1 MIGIGKYIPKTE
13 ITNKWLSKKIGES
26 EDWIYNRCKINTRYW
41 AHKETVTDMAIKAS
55 EEALSNAGIKSS
67 ELDLIVCNTIQSQFI
82 FPGCSQQIHGYF
94 NLDTNIPSFDINVGC
109 SGFIYGLHIIDKLPY
124 EKVLF
129 VCSELQSTLLNL
141 SPIGKDISILIAD
154 GAGAIVWDKKSG
166 FKLIDSIVFSD
177 GKNVDKLYGS
187 RKYSPQMDGGVVF
200 KNAVKRMRNMIEE
213 IFSRNEINLED
224 VKYIVPHQA
233 NGRIVDH
240 LSRSFKTNKVF
251 SNIEKYG
258 NTTSATIPIALSEMD
273 LKKGDK
279 IILVSFGTGFT
290 WGACLIEW

>member
-13 ITNKWLSKKIGES
+13 ISNEWLSKKVGES

-94 NLDTNIPSFDINVGC
+94 NLDTNIPSFDMNVGC

-141 SPIGKDISILIAD
+141 SPIGKDISILMGD
-154 GAGAIVWDKKSG
+154 GAGAVVLDIGWR
-166 FKLIDSIVFSD
+166 LIDSIVFSD

-187 RKYSPQMDGGVVF
+187 RKYSPHMGGMVVF
-200 KNAVKRMRNMIEE
+200 KNAVKRMKESVEDILERN
-213 IFSRNEINLED
+213 NLKLD
-224 VKYIVPHQA
+224 DIDYVVPHQA
-233 NGRIVDH
+233 NGRIVEH
-240 LSRSFKTNKVF
+240 LSKLLKTDKIF

-258 NTTSATIPIALSEMD
+258 NTTSATIPIALSEID

>member
-1 MIGIGKYIPKTE
+1 MIGKYIPKTE

-41 AHKETVTDMAIKAS
+41 VHKETVTDMAIKAS

-94 NLDTNIPSFDINVGC
+94 DLDTNIPSFDMNVGC

-141 SPIGKDISILIAD
+141 SPIGKDISILMGD
-154 GAGAIVWDKKSG
+154 GAGAVVLDIGWR
-166 FKLIDSIVFSD
+166 LIDSIVFSD
-177 GKNVDKLYGS
+177 GSNVDKLYGS
-187 RKYSPQMDGGVVF
+187 REYSPHMDGIVVF
-200 KNAVKRMRNMIEE
+200 KNAVKRMKKGVEDILGRN
-213 IFSRNEINLED
+213 NLKLD
-224 VKYIVPHQA
+224 DIDYVVPHQA
-233 NGRIVDH
+233 NGRIVEH
-240 LSRSFKTNKVF
+240 LSRLLQTDKIF

>member
-1 MIGIGKYIPKTE
+1 MVGIGKYIPKTE

-26 EDWIYNRCKINTRYW
+26 EDWIYNRCKINTRHW

-94 NLDTNIPSFDINVGC
+94 NLDTNIPSFDMNVGC

-141 SPIGKDISILIAD
+141 SPIGKDISILMGD
-154 GAGAIVWDKKSG
+154 GAGAVVLDIGWR
-166 FKLIDSIVFSD
+166 LIDSIVFSD

-187 RKYSPQMDGGVVF
+187 RKYSPHMGGMVVF
-200 KNAVKRMRNMIEE
+200 KNAVKRMKESVEDILERN
-213 IFSRNEINLED
+213 NLKLD
-224 VKYIVPHQA
+224 DIDYVVPHQA
-233 NGRIVDH
+233 NGRIVEH
-240 LSRSFKTNKVF
+240 LSKLLKTDKIF

-273 LKKGDK
+273 LKKDDK

>member
-13 ITNKWLSKKIGES
+13 ISNEWLSKKVGES

-41 AHKETVTDMAIKAS
+41 VHKETVTDMAIKAS

-124 EKVLF
+124 KNVLF

-141 SPIGKDISILIAD
+141 SPIGKDISILMGD
-154 GAGAIVWDKKSG
+154 GAGAVVLDIGWR
-166 FKLIDSIVFSD
+166 LIDSIVFSD
-177 GKNVDKLYGS
+177 GSKVDKLYGP
-187 RKYSPQMDGGVVF
+187 RKYSPHMDGLVVF
-200 KNAVKRMRNMIEE
+200 KNAVKRMKESVESILERN
-213 IFSRNEINLED
+213 NLKLD
-224 VKYIVPHQA
+224 DIDYVVPHQA
-233 NGRIVDH
+233 NGRIVEH
-240 LSRSFKTNKVF
+240 LSRLLKTDKIF

>member
-94 NLDTNIPSFDINVGC
+94 DLDTNIPSFDMNVGC

-124 EKVLF
+124 KNVLF

-141 SPIGKDISILIAD
+141 SPIGKDISILMGD
-154 GAGAIVWDKKSG
+154 GAGAVVLDIGWR
-166 FKLIDSIVFSD
+166 LIDSIVFSD

-187 RKYSPQMDGGVVF
+187 RKYSPHMGGMVVF
-200 KNAVKRMRNMIEE
+200 KNAVKRMKESVEDILERN
-213 IFSRNEINLED
+213 NLKLD
-224 VKYIVPHQA
+224 DIDYVVPHQA
-233 NGRIVDH
+233 NGRIVEH
-240 LSRSFKTNKVF
+240 LSRLLQTDKIF
-251 SNIEKYG
+251 SNIKKYG
-258 NTTSATIPIALSEMD
+258 NTTSATIPIALSEID

>member
-1 MIGIGKYIPKTE
+1 MIGKYIPKTE

-129 VCSELQSTLLNL
+129 VCSESQSEFLNV
-141 SPIGKDISILIAD
+141 SPSGKDSCILMGD
-154 GAGAIVWDKKSG
+154 GAGAVVLDIGWR
-166 FKLIDSIVFSD
+166 LIDSIVFSD
-177 GKNVDKLYGS
+177 GSNVDKLYGS
-187 RKYSPQMDGGVVF
+187 REYSPHMDGIVVF
-200 KNAVKRMRNMIEE
+200 KNAVKRMKKGVEDILGRN
-213 IFSRNEINLED
+213 NLKLD
-224 VKYIVPHQA
+224 DIDYVVPHQA
-233 NGRIVDH
+233 NGRIVEH
-240 LSRSFKTNKVF
+240 LSRLLQTDKIF

>member
-124 EKVLF
+124 KNVLF

-141 SPIGKDISILIAD
+141 SPIGKDISILMGD
-154 GAGAIVWDKKSG
+154 GAGAVVLDIGWR
-166 FKLIDSIVFSD
+166 LIDSIVFSD

-187 RKYSPQMDGGVVF
+187 RKYSPHMGGMVVF
-200 KNAVKRMRNMIEE
+200 KNAVKRMKKGVEDILERN
-213 IFSRNEINLED
+213 NLKLD
-224 VKYIVPHQA
+224 DIDYVVPHQA
-233 NGRIVDH
+233 NGRIVEH
-240 LSRSFKTNKVF
+240 LSRLLQTDKIF

-258 NTTSATIPIALSEMD
+258 NTTSATIPIALSEID

>member
-13 ITNKWLSKKIGES
+13 ISNEWLSKKVGES

-41 AHKETVTDMAIKAS
+41 VHKETVTGMAIKAS

-124 EKVLF
+124 KNVLF

-141 SPIGKDISILIAD
+141 SPIGKDISILMGD
-154 GAGAIVWDKKSG
+154 GAGAVVLDIGWR
-166 FKLIDSIVFSD
+166 LIDSIVFSD
-177 GKNVDKLYGS
+177 GSKVDKLYGP
-187 RKYSPQMDGGVVF
+187 RKYSPQMDGLVVF
-200 KNAVKRMRNMIEE
+200 KNAVKRMKESVESILERN
-213 IFSRNEINLED
+213 NLKLD
-224 VKYIVPHQA
+224 DIDYVVPHQA
-233 NGRIVDH
+233 NGRIVEH
-240 LSRSFKTNKVF
+240 LSRLLKTDKIF

>member
-1 MIGIGKYIPKTE
+1 M
-13 ITNKWLSKKIGES
+13 
-26 EDWIYNRCKINTRYW
+26 
-41 AHKETVTDMAIKAS
+41 
-55 EEALSNAGIKSS
+55 
-67 ELDLIVCNTIQSQFI
+67 
-82 FPGCSQQIHGYF
+82 
-94 NLDTNIPSFDINVGC
+94 NVGC

-141 SPIGKDISILIAD
+141 SPIGKDISILMGD
-154 GAGAIVWDKKSG
+154 GAGAVVLDIGWR
-166 FKLIDSIVFSD
+166 LIDSIVFSD

-187 RKYSPQMDGGVVF
+187 RKYSPHMGGMVVF
-200 KNAVKRMRNMIEE
+200 KNAVKRMKESVEDILERN
-213 IFSRNEINLED
+213 NLKLD
-224 VKYIVPHQA
+224 DIDYVVPHQA
-233 NGRIVDH
+233 NGRIVEH
-240 LSRSFKTNKVF
+240 LSKLLKTDKIF

-258 NTTSATIPIALSEMD
+258 NTTSATIPIALSEID

>member
-94 NLDTNIPSFDINVGC
+94 DLDTNIPSFDMNVGC

-124 EKVLF
+124 KNVLF
-129 VCSELQSTLLNL
+129 VCSELQSTLLNV
-141 SPIGKDISILIAD
+141 SPIGKDISILMGD
-154 GAGAIVWDKKSG
+154 GAGAVVLDIGWR
-166 FKLIDSIVFSD
+166 LIDSIVFSD

-187 RKYSPQMDGGVVF
+187 RKYSPHMGGMVVF
-200 KNAVKRMRNMIEE
+200 KNAVKKMKESVEDILERN
-213 IFSRNEINLED
+213 NLKLD
-224 VKYIVPHQA
+224 DIDYVVPHQA
-233 NGRIVDH
+233 NGRIVEH
-240 LSRSFKTNKVF
+240 LSKLLKTDKIF

-258 NTTSATIPIALSEMD
+258 NTTSATIPIALSEID

>member
-1 MIGIGKYIPKTE
+1 MIKQVGKYVPKTK
-13 ITNKWLSKKIGES
+13 ITNNWLSEKIGES

-55 EEALSNAGIKSS
+55 EESLSNAGIKSS
-67 ELDLIVCNTIQSQFI
+67 DLDLIVCNTIQSQFI

-94 NLDTNIPSFDINVGC
+94 NLDTNIPSFDMNVGC

-141 SPIGKDISILIAD
+141 SPTGKDISILMAD
-154 GAGAIVWDKKSG
+154 GAGAIVWDKKNG

-177 GKNVDKLYGS
+177 GSKVDKLYGS
-187 RKYSPQMDGGVVF
+187 RKYSPHMDGLVVF
-200 KNAVKRMRNMIEE
+200 KNAVKRMKESVESILERN
-213 IFSRNEINLED
+213 NLKLD
-224 VKYIVPHQA
+224 DIDYVVPHQA
-233 NGRIVDH
+233 NGRIVEH
-240 LSRSFKTNKVF
+240 LSRLLKTDKIF

-258 NTTSATIPIALSEMD
+258 NTTSATIPIALSEID
-273 LKKGDK
+273 IEKGDK
-279 IILVSFGTGFT
+279 IILVSFGT
-290 WGACLIEW
+290 

>member
-13 ITNKWLSKKIGES
+13 ISNEWLSKKVGES

-94 NLDTNIPSFDINVGC
+94 NLDTNIPSFDMNVGC

-141 SPIGKDISILIAD
+141 SPIGKDISILMGD
-154 GAGAIVWDKKSG
+154 GAGAVVLDIGWR
-166 FKLIDSIVFSD
+166 LIDSIVFSD

-187 RKYSPQMDGGVVF
+187 RKYSPHMGGMVVF
-200 KNAVKRMRNMIEE
+200 KNAVKRMKESVEDILERN
-213 IFSRNEINLED
+213 NLKLD
-224 VKYIVPHQA
+224 DIDYVVPHQA
-233 NGRIVDH
+233 NGRIVEH
-240 LSRSFKTNKVF
+240 LSRLLQTDKIF
-251 SNIEKYG
+251 SNIKKYG
-258 NTTSATIPIALSEMD
+258 NTTSATIPIALSEID